1 MSSPQKGAEA
11 MKNLRERFED
21 CYTAVPNGSGFKMK
35 YIYYAPWY
43 VWDMPEKSLR
53 RQKCAMLLCSIAGLC
68 ISLLSAV
75 QRSALNT
82 APVAFLLFALALCCH
97 VMEFRGLFQFL
108 GARYRTTK
116 MTYEY
121 VNRLLLTAPILRAAF
136 SGALAVMGIS
146 AAVTGGMISFAAALG
161 YGLSAASAVWVYR
174 LYSRIPV
181 TIEEND
187 SLERYES
194 EFT

>member
-1 MSSPQKGAEA
+1 
-11 MKNLRERFED
+11 
-21 CYTAVPNGSGFKMK
+21 
-35 YIYYAPWY
+35 
-43 VWDMPEKSLR
+43 
-53 RQKCAMLLCSIAGLC
+53 
-68 ISLLSAV
+68 
-75 QRSALNT
+75 
-82 APVAFLLFALALCCH
+82 
-97 VMEFRGLFQFL
+97 
-108 GARYRTTK
+108 
-116 MTYEY
+116 
-121 VNRLLLTAPILRAAF
+121 
-136 SGALAVMGIS
+136 MGIS

>member
-1 MSSPQKGAEA
+1 
-11 MKNLRERFED
+11 
-21 CYTAVPNGSGFKMK
+21 
-35 YIYYAPWY
+35 
-43 VWDMPEKSLR
+43 
-53 RQKCAMLLCSIAGLC
+53 
-68 ISLLSAV
+68 
-75 QRSALNT
+75 
-82 APVAFLLFALALCCH
+82 
-97 VMEFRGLFQFL
+97 
-108 GARYRTTK
+108 
-116 MTYEY
+116 
-121 VNRLLLTAPILRAAF
+121 LLTAPILRAAF